1 MRTFKIIVSFFLIT
15 LLILPLYQCKKNE
28 TMSFGTELTNLK
40 VDSVY
45 KANTDGFL
53 SVQYTNN
60 VIGLDQ
66 EVVIY
71 SDTSKNPKTKVA
83 DITITSLTT
92 LPIPKNN
99 YWEVKPLLNNLNVSI
114 SWNSLQ

>member
-1 MRTFKIIVSFFLIT
+1 MIK
-15 LLILPLYQCKKNE
+15 
-28 TMSFGTELTNLK
+28 
-40 VDSVY
+40 
-45 KANTDGFL
+45 
-53 SVQYTNN
+53 
-60 VIGLDQ
+60 
-66 EVVIY
+66 VVIY

-114 SWNSLQ
+114 SWTPLSVNHYFMIYLELYKDNI